1 MVIQRWQ
8 SVFLLLAAVFMGAY
22 SLLPA
27 VTLYDSPDIVTVFPI
42 DFPGNFV
49 GNIIIGLLLFVSIFL
64 YRNTRLQRRML
75 TGAMILMLISAA
87 GGLFAIGPLH
97 GTEPDIVFG
106 FSCCFLPL
114 ALILTFMAYRR
125 ILADE
130 KLLRSYDRLR

>member
-8 SVFLLLAAVFMGAY
+8 SVLLLLASVFMGAY

-27 VTLYDSPDIVTVFPI
+27 ATLYDSPDTVTVFPI
-42 DFPGNFV
+42 DFPGNLI
-49 GNIIIGLLLFVSIFL
+49 GNIIIALLLFASIFL

-75 TGAMILMLISAA
+75 AGAMILMLISAA
-87 GGLFAIGPLH
+87 CGFLAIGPLH

-114 ALILTFMAYRR
+114 ALIATFMAYRR